1 MPICQVASKSCVNH
15 SGTSVLS
22 TAIET
27 VINSKPQSSN
37 ITGRDQVDI
46 VDKTERKKGNCA
58 QFATAFFKVNGLK
71 INTAFFAARQFNLL
85 IFSKLGCS

>member
-1 MPICQVASKSCVNH
+1 MPTCHVASKSCVSHN
-15 SGTSVLS
+15 GTSVLS

-46 VDKTERKKGNCA
+46 VDKTKRNEGNCA
-58 QFATAFFKVNGLK
+58 QFAIAFFKVNGKKKVQHILLL
-71 INTAFFAARQFNLL
+71 NNL
-85 IFSKLGCS
+85 IY